1 MRIMFLNHTF
11 RRDQSRE
18 QEERIVSL
26 LNSHASPGTT
36 VELHYPDDLGGGD
49 VLRLLEERKSLSG
62 LHHILETPAL
72 VKKILEAERSG
83 FDAVVQSNTFDP
95 GVEAGR
101 LAVRIPVV
109 GVLRSSCHFAACL
122 CDRFGLIVPLETHV
136 PYVSRILES
145 YRMGL
150 FVTGIRAVNLYES
163 GDLSGHHQ
171 LILERT
177 IAAGRDLVAAG
188 AQAIIPLGGRLFPY
202 EVKPEEFEDEVGV
215 PVINTKAVGIR
226 FAELMVSGKM
236 THSQKAYPWSAGLSP
251 DDVSRRAAR
260 QE

>member
-11 RRDQSRE
+11 RREFDAQRE
-18 QEERIVSL
+18 ARIVSM
-26 LNSHASPGTT
+26 LNSYASAGTN
-36 VELHYPDDLGGGD
+36 VELHYPDDLGGGE
-49 VLRLLEERKSLSG
+49 VLRQLEQQKSLSG

-72 VKKILEAERSG
+72 VKKIIEAERSG

-122 CDRFGLIVPLETHV
+122 CDQFALIVPLESHV
-136 PYVSRILES
+136 PYVSRIIET
-145 YRMGL
+145 YRMGH
-150 FVTGIRAVNLYES
+150 FISAIKTINIYDS
-163 GDLSGHHQ
+163 GDLSQHHN

-177 IAAGRDLVAAG
+177 IALGRQVVADG

-202 EVKPEEFEDEVGV
+202 EVTPREIESEIGV
-215 PVINTKAVGIR
+215 PVINTKAVGIH
-226 FAELMVSGKM
+226 FAELMVSSRM
-236 THSQKAYPWSAGLSP
+236 SHSQKAYPWSPGLSP
-251 DDVSRRAAR
+251 EDVPRRSR
-260 QE
+260 QPE